1 MAGDSK
7 AVDQALRAAI
17 AKSIALKTAPP
28 RDSNNRVAV
37 LQNLPGSRKNI
48 FTFHDGE
55 CTVTIEVDGKILK
68 EQLTLSFAE
77 GEDGIDKLKNVFN
90 WTEVSREDPE
100 APNIVSTS

>member
-28 RDSNNRVAV
+28 RDSNNRVA
-37 LQNLPGSRKNI
+37 
-48 FTFHDGE
+48 
-55 CTVTIEVDGKILK
+55 
-68 EQLTLSFAE
+68 E